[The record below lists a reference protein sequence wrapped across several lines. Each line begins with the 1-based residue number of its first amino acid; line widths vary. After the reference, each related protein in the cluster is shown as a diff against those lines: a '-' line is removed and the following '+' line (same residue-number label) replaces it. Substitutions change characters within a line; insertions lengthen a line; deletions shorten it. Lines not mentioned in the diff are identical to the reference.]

1 MSPTTLNLRH
11 YNTPVVEGIV
21 QPSSN
26 TGYQMDRLPYHKYHH
41 RDGYR
46 KRNSSKFAEGDCCG
60 RHHNRC
66 GHVRREEFRLGTTP
80 SSKAG
85 EGRTNYPPLFHY
97 CLGG

>member
-1 MSPTTLNLRH
+1 MSPTIMNLRH

-41 RDGYR
+41 RDRHGQCHTPEPA
-46 KRNSSKFAEGDCCG
+46 SSNRCS

-66 GHVRREEFRLGTTP
+66 GHVRRPEELVLVTPGTA
-80 SSKAG
+80 SK
-85 EGRTNYPPLFHY
+85 GRGSGDTISGASFPI
-97 CLGG
+97 